1 MAVNMKKCPRC
12 GNMKLYKVRRG
23 KLKCSSC
30 KYEWRPG
37 SLPLQLERSQWREIL
52 KMFLYGLSS
61 NKIAEMTGIG
71 INRIQRA
78 LTYAR
83 QAMLTDIPDK
93 FSGTVEVDETYL
105 GGQWKNKRQDVRA
118 EGTKRG
124 KGTSKQPVFG
134 ILCREGQVWAEIV
147 PDTKAETLMPIILG
161 KVESGSTVCSDMW
174 TAYTGVASKGF
185 VHRLVDHGKREFSD
199 NRGGHINGLEG
210 FWGYLK
216 RQLASKGGVRRERLH
231 LFLAEYV
238 WKYNHRKQDIKSQI
252 IALINI
258 ITDAK
263 LKGVISG

>member
-1 MAVNMKKCPRC
+1 MKTCPRC
-12 GNMKLYKVRRG
+12 GNTKLYKVRRQ

-30 KYEWRPG
+30 KYEWKPDR
-37 SLPLQLERSQWREIL
+37 LPMNLDRKQWRFIAKYFVL
-52 KMFLYGLSS
+52 GLSS
-61 NKIAEMTGIG
+61 NKVSEQLGVSVNTAAKAMSRLREALAECKPDIFTGI
-71 INRIQRA
+71 
-78 LTYAR
+78 
-83 QAMLTDIPDK
+83 
-93 FSGTVEVDETYL
+93 VEVDETYL
-105 GGQWKNKRQDVRA
+105 GGQWKNKRQDIRA

-147 PDTKAETLMPIILG
+147 SDTKAETLMPIILG

-174 TAYTGVASKGF
+174 TAYTGIASKGF

-231 LFLAEYV
+231 LFLADYV
-238 WKYNHRKQDIKSQI
+238 WKYNHRKEPTSYQVRLLLKM
-252 IALINI
+252 LINRSNM
-258 ITDAK
+258 
-263 LKGVISG
+263 V